1 MVRSVAA
8 LVLALTGAILPGMPA
23 IAHDPG
29 TSDAAFYRA
38 QLDAVTPSVTGVTAS
53 VDPGGEWLQVTNTG
67 PTVVT
72 VQGYSREPYLRVAAG
87 SVQENEVSPSAALNR
102 ALFTEALPA
111 SGDSGGTPMWKQV
124 GTDGVARWH
133 DHRIHWMGATRPPAV
148 AADPAHPH
156 LVGTW
161 TVQATADGTP
171 VEIRGSLRWI
181 GEPDIRLL
189 GLLPWVVLG
198 VLVVIP
204 ICVLIWQRRRA
215 ATSSGHPDSTS

>member
-1 MVRSVAA
+1 MTAFRGLDGRWYQTVAF
-8 LVLALTGAILPGMPA
+8 V
-23 IAHDPG
+23 
-29 TSDAAFYRA
+29 
-38 QLDAVTPSVTGVTAS
+38 VGVT
-53 VDPGGEWLQVTNTG
+53 
-67 PTVVT
+67 
-72 VQGYSREPYLRVAAG
+72 VAGLA
-87 SVQENEVSPSAALNR
+87 
-102 ALFTEALPA
+102 
-111 SGDSGGTPMWKQV
+111 
-124 GTDGVARWH
+124 
-133 DHRIHWMGATRPPAV
+133 ATRPPAG

-189 GLLPWVVLG
+189 DLLPWVVLG

-204 ICVLIWQRRRA
+204 IGVLIWQRRRA